1 MPSGLKALL
10 VGLALLFSS
19 GALAIVSMFVIA
31 VTAGRTIAAG
41 ERAAMTS
48 GAIDIFLALVGT
60 LAFVLLNR
68 RLKLPWLL
76 LATALFAVCLVGM
89 LAAIFLV
96 NLVLL
101 NR

>member
-10 VGLALLFSS
+10 AGVALLFSS
-19 GALAIVSMFVIA
+19 GALAVASMFVIA
-31 VTAGRTIAAG
+31 VTAGRSIAAG

-48 GAIDIFLALVGT
+48 GAIDIFVALVAT

-76 LATALFAVCLVGM
+76 LATALFVVCLLAM
-89 LAAIFLV
+89 LVAIFLV